1 MTPALLAGIAGLAL
15 LDALNPATIA
25 GVALILLAPLPRPV
39 LTAVAFVLGAYGVV
53 VLVGLGIY
61 LGADAAAE
69 ALSAGLTWLRRVA
82 FGLAAVALAVSGV
95 RRLRDRERG
104 PVALPGWVGPWTA
117 APLGVLMTGADLPNA
132 FPYFIAIERLVAAE
146 VGHGSAVAVLLGYG
160 VVYCLP
166 CLVLLLVAVAR
177 GDRVRDRLRG
187 VYDRIGRARTVP
199 RNVPAALLLST
210 AALGVATVAITA

>member
-1 MTPALLAGIAGLAL
+1 MTAALLAGIAGLAL

-25 GVALILLAPLPRPV
+25 GVALVLLAPLRRPV

-53 VLVGLGIY
+53 LLVGVVIY

-69 ALSAGLTWLRRVA
+69 ALSAGLDWLRRGA

-104 PVALPGWVGPWTA
+104 AVSLPGWVGPWTA
-117 APLGVLMTGADLPNA
+117 APLGVLVTGADLPNA
-132 FPYFIAIERLVAAE
+132 FPYLVAIERLVAAD
-146 VGHGSAVAVLLGYG
+146 VGHGAAIAVLVGYG

-177 GDRVRDRLRG
+177 GDRVRHRLRG
-187 VYDRIGRARTVP
+187 VYDRIGRARTV
-199 RNVPAALLLST
+199 RRSIPAALLLSAT
-210 AALGVATVAITA
+210 SLGVATVAITA

>member
-1 MTPALLAGIAGLAL
+1 MTAALLAGIAGLAL

-25 GVALILLAPLPRPV
+25 GVALILLAPLRRPV

-53 VLVGLGIY
+53 LLVGIVIY

-69 ALSAGLTWLRRVA
+69 ALSAGLDWLRRGA

-95 RRLRDRERG
+95 RRFRDRERG
-104 PVALPGWVGPWTA
+104 AVALPGWVGPWTA
-117 APLGVLMTGADLPNA
+117 APLGVLVTGADLPNA
-132 FPYFIAIERLVAAE
+132 FPYLVAIERLVAAD
-146 VGHGSAVAVLLGYG
+146 VGQGAAVAVLFGYG

-177 GDRVRDRLRG
+177 GDRVRHRLRD

-199 RNVPAALLLST
+199 RNVPVALLLST
-210 AALGVATVAITA
+210 VAVGVATVAVSA

>member
-1 MTPALLAGIAGLAL
+1 MTAALLAGIAGLAL

-25 GVALILLAPLPRPV
+25 GVALVLLAPLRRPV

-53 VLVGLGIY
+53 LLVGVVMY

-69 ALSAGLTWLRRVA
+69 ALSAGLDWLRRGA

-104 PVALPGWVGPWTA
+104 AVSLPGWVGPWTA
-117 APLGVLMTGADLPNA
+117 APLGVLVTGADLPNA
-132 FPYFIAIERLVAAE
+132 FPYLVAIERLVAAD
-146 VGHGSAVAVLLGYG
+146 VGHGAAIAVLVGYG

-177 GDRVRDRLRG
+177 GDRVRHRLRG
-187 VYDRIGRARTVP
+187 VYDRIGRARTV
-199 RNVPAALLLST
+199 RRSIPAALLLSAT
-210 AALGVATVAITA
+210 SLGVATVAITA